1 MICSLNRFDCDS
13 NITISNEHFSKL
25 LIINI
30 KAHNLGYIIC
40 FKPIMSVICDFKAH
54 KITLYKINYEVTL

>member
-1 MICSLNRFDCDS
+1 MICSFNTFDFDS
-13 NITISNEHFSKL
+13 NITISNEHFSKV
-25 LIINI
+25 LITNI
-30 KAHNLGYIIC
+30 KANDLGYIIC